1 MVHWLRMF
9 FTIHVSCFWG
19 TFHTWDC
26 SCEHSLGCTRT
37 FECGGCPSMQQSW
50 LSLPFVFV
58 CLFYDLLSFLFH
70 CRFAFEINIALDERS
85 FVCASRFPRA
95 CVSERQI
102 SRVFWTLR
110 NSRFPKFADQ
120 NHIRS
125 NTFRPKFTLES
136 ISYSP
141 DFKGYLKNFVS
152 QIRYAAR
159 RDNVCLLSPSKG
171 IKWRAILRS
180 FHRNE
185 FVRKVVLKYRIPS
198 FPCNIT
204 TIELVFR
211 SWCFGFPPILSPH
224 RIFLLGRVSFNNV
237 NLVK

>member
-1 MVHWLRMF
+1 MVYWLRMF

-19 TFHTWDC
+19 IFHPWDC

-37 FECGGCPSMQQSW
+37 FERGGCPSMHQSG

-70 CRFAFEINIALDERS
+70 CRFAFEINIGLDERS

-102 SRVFWTLR
+102 SRVFWTIR

-125 NTFRPKFTLES
+125 
-136 ISYSP
+136 SYSFFP
-141 DFKGYLKNFVS
+141 GSHLWVS
-152 QIRYAAR
+152 RTPQ
-159 RDNVCLLSPSKG
+159 
-171 IKWRAILRS
+171 ILRVTW
-180 FHRNE
+180 R
-185 FVRKVVLKYRIPS
+185 
-198 FPCNIT
+198 
-204 TIELVFR
+204 
-211 SWCFGFPPILSPH
+211 ILSH
-224 RIFLLGRVSFNNV
+224 RHAVPRDETTCACFHLQRELSEELTWDLFIGTNSCAKL
-237 NLVK
+237 